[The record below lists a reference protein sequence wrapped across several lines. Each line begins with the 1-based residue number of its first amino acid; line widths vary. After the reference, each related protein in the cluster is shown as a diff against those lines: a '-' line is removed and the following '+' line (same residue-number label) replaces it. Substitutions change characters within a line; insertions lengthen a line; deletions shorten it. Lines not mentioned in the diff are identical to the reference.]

1 MSLVIGKI
9 VKAQGIKGEV
19 KVVPITDDALRF
31 NNLKKAF
38 VGEIEYPVEY
48 ARVLGEAVFLK
59 FAGADTRNDAELL
72 IGQFVSVSRED
83 AVKLPDN
90 SWFIV
95 DILGCKVYV
104 GERYIG
110 TLVDILQNQKVDV
123 YVVGDGKKQVMFP
136 ALKDLL
142 TKVDTVK
149 KVILLDEKRFEEVAV
164 YNDEI

>member
-1 MSLVIGKI
+1 MALVIGKI

-31 NNLKKAF
+31 NDLKK
-38 VGEIEYPVEY
+38 VIIDEVEYPVEY
-48 ARVLGEAVFLK
+48 SRVQGESVFIKFLGQ
-59 FAGADTRNDAELL
+59 DTRNEAELL
-72 IGQFVSVSRED
+72 VNKFISVDRED

-104 GERYIG
+104 GEKFIG

-123 YVVGDGKKQVMFP
+123 YVVGDGKKQIMFP
-136 ALKDLL
+136 ALKELIL
-142 TKVDTVK
+142 SVDINK
-149 KVILLDEKRFEEVAV
+149 KVILLEEKRFGEVAV
-164 YNDEI
+164 YNE